1 MKYASTV
8 GGGGTTSIPVNISPP
23 TNTTTSAPA
32 GGSSPIYTQPPA
44 TGTGV
49 TGTGT
54 LIPLDYIFI
63 GLIVLV
69 VAIIG
74 VMLI

>member
-1 MKYASTV
+1 MIFAGS
-8 GGGGTTSIPVNISPP
+8 GGTVSIPVNISPP
-23 TNTTTSAPA
+23 TNTSATSAPA
-32 GGSSPIYTQPPA
+32 GGSSPVYTLPPA

-49 TGTGT
+49 VAAGT
-54 LIPLDYIFI
+54 LIPLNYIFI
-63 GLIVLV
+63 GLVVLV

>member
-1 MKYASTV
+1 MIFAGS
-8 GGGGTTSIPVNISPP
+8 GGTVSIPVNISPP
-23 TNTTTSAPA
+23 TNTSATSAPA
-32 GGSSPIYTQPPA
+32 GGSSPVYTLPPA

-49 TGTGT
+49 VAAGT
-54 LIPLDYIFI
+54 LIPLNYIFI
-63 GLIVLV
+63 GLLVLI

>member
-1 MKYASTV
+1 MIFAGS
-8 GGGGTTSIPVNISPP
+8 GGTVSIPVNISPP
-23 TNTTTSAPA
+23 TNTSATSAPA
-32 GGSSPIYTQPPA
+32 GGSSPVYTLPPA

-63 GLIVLV
+63 GLIVLI
-69 VAIIG
+69 VAIVG